1 MFVMLKLGAGEG
13 GLFKI
18 LSVNLLSYITFLF
31 FLAFDF
37 LFFLLFVNFIFPSMT
52 FLTAVQRMAPA
63 AVKRVATASV
73 KPATV
78 ALTQKRFN
86 STTGTEVLINA
97 IFRYTFQ
104 SY

>member
-1 MFVMLKLGAGEG
+1 
-13 GLFKI
+13 
-18 LSVNLLSYITFLF
+18 
-31 FLAFDF
+31 
-37 LFFLLFVNFIFPSMT
+37 MT

-86 STTGTEVLINA
+86 STTGTEMTVREALNQALEEEMIKDDKVYILGEEVAQYNGA
-97 IFRYTFQ
+97 YKVII
-104 SY
+104 S